1 LSNDMSEEVVAEASS
16 GDENDV
22 NMFKD
27 LSIDEDKEEADG
39 AASDEAKSASE
50 AGGSLLAYRR
60 TNNEKT
66 LANHPLASGCD
77 DNWTW
82 NLKDKSHEVRL
93 RGPKNRIA
101 HFHPNWSNGTAGV
114 RGTKILN
121 QGRYYWELNVSQRIF
136 GTSMMFGI
144 GTENARLHV
153 DAFVNMLGENGES
166 WGLSHKGYKWHNG
179 EYSQYTK
186 SFKENISTTIGI
198 LFDGIA
204 GTLTYYKD
212 GVNLGVAFTGLN
224 IVTDP
229 IYPIICSTAAKT
241 EMALGVT
248 KREFI
253 SIQDRCRAV
262 ILRHLN
268 HEDEIEELELPR
280 TLKRFI
286 TEGLSDDSQEDID
299 LRQNNRS

>member
-1 LSNDMSEEVVAEASS
+1 MKCFGEADS

-22 NMFKD
+22 NMFKE
-27 LSIDEDKEEADG
+27 LSIDEDKEEAD
-39 AASDEAKSASE
+39 E
-50 AGGSLLAYRR
+50 AGELGNEPGPLANSLGSSTYRR
-60 TNNEKT
+60 SNIISK
-66 LANHPLASGCD
+66 LAHGCD

-82 NLKDKSHEVRL
+82 SLEDKSHEVRL
-93 RGPKNRIA
+93 KGPKRRIA

-144 GTENARLHV
+144 GTIEARLHV
-153 DAFVNMLGENGES
+153 DAFVNMLGENNQS
-166 WGLSHKGYKWHNG
+166 WGLSHKGFLWHDG
-179 EYSQYTK
+179 QYRQYTK

-212 GVNLGVAFTGLN
+212 GHNLGVAFHGLDS
-224 IVTDP
+224 IKKP
-229 IYPIICSTAAKT
+229 LYPIICSTAAKT

-248 KREFI
+248 KREFS

-268 HEDEIEELELPR
+268 HKDQIEHLELPR
-280 TLKRFI
+280 TLKKFI
-286 TEGLSDDSQEDID
+286 SEGLTDESQDDID
-299 LRQNNRS
+299 LTQNNRS